1 MKGRQS
7 SLLEAGMGAALPGD
21 ADLSLGI
28 QDQLKCGNKVRVLL
42 SGPAASL
49 LMASLL
55 NDLIPQSRKRSSS
68 PLSAFPEQPYANHR
82 QERWAYNMPS
92 GGVPINA
99 LQCPSMVGRCS
110 NLPAAFVWPPLC
122 LSRPECLPPALSS
135 VITIAVSRG
144 REARKD
150 MGYYDTGLC
159 VWKCIGRAAAK

>member
-1 MKGRQS
+1 
-7 SLLEAGMGAALPGD
+7 MGAALPGD

-42 SGPAASL
+42 SGPAGLL

-55 NDLIPQSRKRSSS
+55 NDLIPWSRRRSSS
-68 PLSAFPEQPYANHR
+68 SLSAFPEQPDANHR
-82 QERWAYNMPS
+82 QERWAQNIQLQPS

-99 LQCPSMVGRCS
+99 LQCPSVVGRCS
-110 NLPAAFVWPPLC
+110 NLPVAFVWPPLC
-122 LSRPECLPPALSS
+122 LSCLECLPPALSS
-135 VITIAVSRG
+135 VITIALSRG

-159 VWKCIGRAAAK
+159 VWKWVSRAATK